1 MFKKLIIGF
10 FVFLFIMAVSLFVY
24 AKYWGMIPRH
34 DYETVA
40 PVIPKMSKPAVLI
53 FNKTNGYIH
62 HDALPAAQA
71 MLANIA
77 RKHGW
82 DIYTTDNGAIHN
94 TNDLAQFKLIVWNNV
109 SGDVLTIKQRQAFK
123 QWLEQGGGWLGIH
136 ASGGDP
142 SYQWQWYVDS
152 LIGAQFIGHT
162 MHPQFQNAK
171 INVTD
176 IQEPLTNHL
185 PSAWLFPDEE
195 WYAFDRN
202 PRHTGHEI
210 LLTIDEGSYQTVG
223 KSFLGNDQMVGEH
236 PLVWRSTI
244 GQGRAFYSAI
254 GHQAKSYQ
262 IKEYVELID
271 KALVWLMGE

>member
-1 MFKKLIIGF
+1 MFKKFIIGF
-10 FVFLFIMAVSLFVY
+10 IVLVIVIAASLFSY

-40 PVIPKMSKPAVLI
+40 PIIPKLSKPAVLI
-53 FNKTNGYIH
+53 FNKTNGFIH
-62 HDALPAAQA
+62 HDAQPAAQA
-71 MLANIA
+71 MLTKLVQNNA
-77 RKHGW
+77 W

-94 TNDLAQFKLIVWNNV
+94 NNDLAQFKVIVWNNV
-109 SGDVLTIKQRQAFK
+109 SGDVLTPSQRKAFK
-123 QWLEQGGGWLGIH
+123 HWLEQGGGWLGIH

-162 MHPQFQNAK
+162 MHPQFQNAT
-171 INVTD
+171 IEVAD
-176 IQEPLTNHL
+176 AQQPLTSHL
-185 PSAWLFPDEE
+185 PKTFLFPDEE

-210 LLTIDEGSYQTVG
+210 LITIDETSYQTVG
-223 KSFLGNDQMVGEH
+223 QSFLGNDQMAGEH

-262 IKEYVELID
+262 INEYVELIN